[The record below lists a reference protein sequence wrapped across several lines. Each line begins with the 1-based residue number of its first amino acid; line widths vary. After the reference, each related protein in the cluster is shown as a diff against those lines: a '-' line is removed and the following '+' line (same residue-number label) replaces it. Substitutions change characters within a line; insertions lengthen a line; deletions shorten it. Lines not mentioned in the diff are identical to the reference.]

1 MTTRSMKITGAGSGV
16 RDRSM
21 GMKEAGLVVACLLM
35 AACTPPA
42 DKLTVAIGG
51 TGQSLQGRAAREFAD
66 RLQVRLGDEY
76 RVAYYDSGQL
86 GDDRQLIQKLR
97 LGTVHLATISSVMAS
112 VSEDFALF
120 DLPFLVRDREH
131 LKQIDEVLVRTRLAD
146 SARQQG
152 LEVISTWENGYR
164 QITNSRRPIVVPEDL
179 RGLKIR
185 TPPSEWR
192 TMMFSAWGANPT
204 PMAFS
209 ELFVALQTGVV
220 DGQENPLTNV
230 DGGKLYE
237 VQKYLSI
244 TDHVYS
250 PIWLVAGAR
259 VWSRFPDRLRE
270 AVAAVAEEVQ
280 AWSLEE
286 GLALDRKLL
295 ADFEARSMAVNQA
308 DRRAFVEASQP
319 IYRAFA
325 ERVPGGQEM
334 IDQVHS
340 LIEGAGNPPP

>member
-1 MTTRSMKITGAGSGV
+1 MRIASARGGSQESAMWMKAPGV
-16 RDRSM
+16 V
-21 GMKEAGLVVACLLM
+21 AACLLL

-51 TGQSLQGRAAREFAD
+51 TAQSLQGRAAREFAD
-66 RLQVRLGDEY
+66 RLQLRLGDDY

-131 LKQIDEVLVRTRLAD
+131 LKQIDEVLVRTRLAG

-164 QITNSRRPIVVPEDL
+164 QITNSRRPIFVPEDL

-192 TMMFSAWGANPT
+192 TMMFSTWGANPT

-230 DGGKLYE
+230 DGGKLFE
-237 VQKYLSI
+237 VQTYLSV

-259 VWSRFPDRLRE
+259 VWSRFPAAVRE
-270 AVAAVAEEVQ
+270 AVAAVAAEVQ

-295 ADFEARSMAVNQA
+295 ADFEARGMAINRA

-325 ERVPGGQEM
+325 ERVSGGQEM
-334 IDQVHS
+334 IDRVLS
-340 LIEGAGNPPP
+340 LNGGP